1 MFTVRNKFFWF
12 VLEKKKKKTQNF
24 CLSIKLYFIL
34 GHIFL
39 IFTSFQEK
47 ACLTSQMSQ
56 WVMSLVMSQ
65 VREALKK
72 WLGLS
77 TDDISD
83 NG

>member
-1 MFTVRNKFFWF
+1 MFTVRNKFFWL
-12 VLEKKKKKTQNF
+12 VLKKKKPQNI
-24 CLSIKLYFIL
+24 CLTIKLYFIL

-39 IFTSFQEK
+39 IFTSSQEK
-47 ACLTSQMSQ
+47 ARLISQMSQ

>member
-12 VLEKKKKKTQNF
+12 VLEKKTQNF

-47 ACLTSQMSQ
+47 LVLQVK
-56 WVMSLVMSQ
+56 WVNESWV
-65 VREALKK
+65 
-72 WLGLS
+72 
-77 TDDISD
+77 
-83 NG
+83 